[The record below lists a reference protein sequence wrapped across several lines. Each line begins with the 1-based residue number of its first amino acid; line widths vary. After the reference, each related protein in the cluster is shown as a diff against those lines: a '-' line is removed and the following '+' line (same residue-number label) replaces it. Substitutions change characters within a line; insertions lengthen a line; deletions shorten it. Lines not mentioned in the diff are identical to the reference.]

1 MRQPKHVLYN
11 FTGLPAVEP
20 SDPYSHF
27 LIPTTMASKTTTG
40 ILCFAGG
47 ALTGAALGLLYAPEP
62 GTETRSWL
70 SYQLER
76 YRSVLADL
84 TDSLVTSREAS
95 GQSSAKSEGQRVISD
110 AKSKAEQLLGDVD
123 QLINQINSRKG
134 I

>member
-1 MRQPKHVLYN
+1 
-11 FTGLPAVEP
+11 
-20 SDPYSHF
+20 
-27 LIPTTMASKTTTG
+27 MASKTTTG

-62 GTETRSWL
+62 GSETRSWL
-70 SYQLER
+70 SYQLEK

-84 TDSLVTSREAS
+84 TDSLVTGREA
-95 GQSSAKSEGQRVISD
+95 GASSAKSEGQRVISD

-134 I
+134 A

>member
-1 MRQPKHVLYN
+1 
-11 FTGLPAVEP
+11 
-20 SDPYSHF
+20 
-27 LIPTTMASKTTTG
+27 MASKTTTG

-70 SYQLER
+70 SYQLEK

-84 TDSLVTSREAS
+84 TDSLVTSREATP
-95 GQSSAKSEGQRVISD
+95 SSAKSEGQRVISD

-134 I
+134 H

>member
-1 MRQPKHVLYN
+1 
-11 FTGLPAVEP
+11 
-20 SDPYSHF
+20 
-27 LIPTTMASKTTTG
+27 MASKTTTG

-70 SYQLER
+70 SYQLEK

-84 TDSLVTSREAS
+84 TDSLVTSRDDAA
-95 GQSSAKSEGQRVISD
+95 GTSSAKSEGQRVISD

-134 I
+134 A

>member
-1 MRQPKHVLYN
+1 
-11 FTGLPAVEP
+11 
-20 SDPYSHF
+20 
-27 LIPTTMASKTTTG
+27 MASKTTTG

-47 ALTGAALGLLYAPEP
+47 ALTGAAIGLLYAPET

-95 GQSSAKSEGQRVISD
+95 AGQSSAKSEGQRVISD

-134 I
+134 A

>member
-1 MRQPKHVLYN
+1 
-11 FTGLPAVEP
+11 
-20 SDPYSHF
+20 
-27 LIPTTMASKTTTG
+27 MASKTITG

-47 ALTGAALGLLYAPEP
+47 AITGATLGLLYAPET

-70 SYQLER
+70 SYQLEK

-84 TDSLVTSREAS
+84 TDSLVTSRETAAS
-95 GQSSAKSEGQRVISD
+95 PSSAKSEGQRVISD

-134 I
+134 A

>member
-1 MRQPKHVLYN
+1 M
-11 FTGLPAVEP
+11 T
-20 SDPYSHF
+20 
-27 LIPTTMASKTTTG
+27 SKTTTG

-62 GTETRSWL
+62 GSETRSWL
-70 SYQLER
+70 SYQLEK

-84 TDSLVTSREAS
+84 TDSLVTSRDATT
-95 GQSSAKSEGQRVISD
+95 GPSSAKSEGQRVISD

-134 I
+134 V

>member
-1 MRQPKHVLYN
+1 
-11 FTGLPAVEP
+11 
-20 SDPYSHF
+20 
-27 LIPTTMASKTTTG
+27 MASKTTTG
-40 ILCFAGG
+40 ILYFAGG

-84 TDSLVTSREAS
+84 TDSLVTSRDAAA
-95 GQSSAKSEGQRVISD
+95 GASSAKSEGQRVISD

-134 I
+134 A

>member
-1 MRQPKHVLYN
+1 
-11 FTGLPAVEP
+11 
-20 SDPYSHF
+20 
-27 LIPTTMASKTTTG
+27 MASKTTTG
-40 ILCFAGG
+40 ILCFTGG
-47 ALTGAALGLLYAPEP
+47 ALAGAALGLLYAPEP

-70 SYQLER
+70 SYQLEK

-95 GQSSAKSEGQRVISD
+95 AGQSSAKSEGQRVISD

-134 I
+134 H

>member
-1 MRQPKHVLYN
+1 
-11 FTGLPAVEP
+11 
-20 SDPYSHF
+20 
-27 LIPTTMASKTTTG
+27 MASKTTTG

-70 SYQLER
+70 SYQLEK

-84 TDSLVTSREAS
+84 TDSLVTSRDTATS
-95 GQSSAKSEGQRVISD
+95 PSSAKSEGQRVISD

-134 I
+134 N

>member
-1 MRQPKHVLYN
+1 
-11 FTGLPAVEP
+11 
-20 SDPYSHF
+20 
-27 LIPTTMASKTTTG
+27 MASKTTTG

-47 ALTGAALGLLYAPEP
+47 ALTGAAIGLLYAPEP

-70 SYQLER
+70 SYQLEK

-84 TDSLVTSREAS
+84 TDSLVTSREAAATNP
-95 GQSSAKSEGQRVISD
+95 SSAKSEGQRVISD

-134 I
+134 N

>member
-1 MRQPKHVLYN
+1 
-11 FTGLPAVEP
+11 
-20 SDPYSHF
+20 
-27 LIPTTMASKTTTG
+27 MASKTTTG

-62 GTETRSWL
+62 GSETRSWL
-70 SYQLER
+70 SYQLEK

-84 TDSLVTSREAS
+84 TDSLVTSRDAMT
-95 GQSSAKSEGQRVISD
+95 GPSSAKSEGQRVISD

-134 I
+134 L